1 MYRINIERVPSLLG
15 IKHSDKS
22 QTAVDVIRKKVLEY
36 DNKSVWDT
44 LNNAYYNERVVHKH
58 NLKLLRGK
66 FHELKIDHT
75 LSYKQNYENAIKQS
89 IILEYINSLSIVEAN
104 EKITGKYEATIRKEF
119 QHKKSDNLVYDSDAA
134 TEWLANQEKI
144 KKSILEKIQNDKSMR
159 KKYGDFTIST
169 ENTKIE
175 ATYEIDGIKYK
186 LYGQYSGVIIDKNG
200 KHKCI
205 ILIKNRDS
213 FYHNYANDAELRIYT
228 ALNKNKVKGILVQ
241 HLNANGNIRIN
252 HRKTH
257 SNCVEKWLI
266 YKPELDQAIL
276 ALHNTAS
283 TPFSKETL
291 RWVDKYRKMSFWKGK
306 RENDPEYEPLY
317 DDSDND

>member
-44 LNNAYYNERVVHKH
+44 LNSAYNNERIVYKY
-58 NLKLLRGK
+58 NMKLLCRK
-66 FHELKIDHT
+66 FRELKIDRT

-89 IILEYINSLSIVEAN
+89 IILEYVNSLPIVGAN
-104 EKITGKYEATIRKEF
+104 EKITGKYEAALRKEF
-119 QHKKSDNLVYDSDAA
+119 QHKKIDNLAHDPDAA
-134 TEWLANQEKI
+134 TEWLANQERI
-144 KKSILEKIQNDKSMR
+144 KKNILEKIQSDKSMR

-169 ENTKIE
+169 ENTEIE
-175 ATYEIDGIKYK
+175 ATYEIEGIKYK

-213 FYHNYANDAELRIYT
+213 FYRNYANDAELRIYT

-241 HLNANGNIRIN
+241 HLNTSGDIRIN
-252 HRKTH
+252 HRKTY
-257 SNCVEKWLI
+257 SNCVEKWLM
-266 YKPELDQAIL
+266 YKPDLDQAVL
-276 ALHNTAS
+276 TLHNTAS

-306 RENDPEYEPLY
+306 RENDPEHEPLY
-317 DDSDND
+317 DDSDSD